1 MNTHLKKVLF
11 FDVNE
16 TLLDLTEVRNS
27 VAEALEGGDEVV
39 SLWFE
44 MMLHY
49 SLVANASDEY
59 HNFGDIGAAVLQML
73 AEQRGIAM
81 NAATAREVLQPIRT
95 TPPHPEVPKAL
106 EKLKAKGYRLA
117 ALTNS
122 PRDGMEQQLNSAG
135 ISTYFERQFSVE
147 DIGLYKPEQRVYRWA
162 ARQMQTKPEESL
174 FIAAHGWDVA
184 GAMSAGMNAAFLSRP
199 GQKLYPLAPDPH
211 YIEPDLAQLAS
222 VLIANQ

>member
-1 MNTHLKKVLF
+1 MNTHHKKVLF

-16 TLLDLTEVRNS
+16 TLLDLSEVRNS

-81 NAATAREVLQPIRT
+81 NAETAREVLQPIRT
-95 TPPHPEVPKAL
+95 TPPHPEVPEAL
-106 EKLKAKGYRLA
+106 KRLKKHGYRLA

-135 ISTYFERQFSVE
+135 ISSYFERQFSVE
-147 DIGLYKPEQRVYRWA
+147 DIGLYKPDRHVYRWA
-162 ARQMQTKPEESL
+162 ARQMEATPKECL
-174 FIAAHGWDVA
+174 FVAAHGWDIA
-184 GAMSAGMNAAFLSRP
+184 GAMSSGMKAAFLNRP
-199 GQKLYPLAPDPH
+199 GQQLYPLAPDPH
-211 YIEPDLAQLAS
+211 YIEPNLAQLAAK
-222 VLIANQ
+222 LTANQ

>member
-1 MNTHLKKVLF
+1 
-11 FDVNE
+11 
-16 TLLDLTEVRNS
+16 
-27 VAEALEGGDEVV
+27 
-39 SLWFE
+39 

-106 EKLKAKGYRLA
+106 EKLKVHGYRLA

-122 PRDGMEQQLNSAG
+122 PRNGMEQQLQNSG
-135 ISTYFERQFSVE
+135 ISKYFEQQFSVE
-147 DIGLYKPEQRVYRWA
+147 DIGLYKPHRHVYRWA
-162 ARQMQTKPEESL
+162 ARQMEVRPEDCL

-184 GAMSAGMNAAFLSRP
+184 GAMSAGMNAAFLSRSS
-199 GQKLYPLAPDPH
+199 QKLYPLAPDPH

>member
-1 MNTHLKKVLF
+1 MTTDGNKVLF

-27 VAEALEGGDEVV
+27 VIKALEGGDEVV

-59 HNFGDIGAAVLQML
+59 HNFADIGTAVLQML
-73 AEQRGIAM
+73 AKQRGIAM
-81 NAATAREVLQPIRT
+81 NQASAEEVLQPIRT
-95 TPPHPEVPKAL
+95 IPPHPEVPKAL
-106 EKLKAKGYRLA
+106 EKLNAHGYRLA

-122 PRDGMEQQLNSAG
+122 PREGMEQQLHNAG

-147 DIGLYKPEQRVYRWA
+147 DIGLYKPDRHVYRWA
-162 ARQMQTKPEESL
+162 AQQMQVAPEECL
-174 FIAAHGWDVA
+174 FIAAHGWDIA
-184 GAMSAGMNAAFLSRP
+184 GAMSAGMKAAFLNRP
-199 GQKLYPLAPDPH
+199 GQQLYPLAPNPG
-211 YIEPDLAQLAS
+211 YIEQDLAQLATMLTS
-222 VLIANQ
+222 NQ

>member
-1 MNTHLKKVLF
+1 MNTHHKKVLF

-16 TLLDLTEVRNS
+16 TLLDLTKVRHS
-27 VAEALEGGDEVV
+27 VAQALEGGDEVV

-81 NAATAREVLQPIRT
+81 DVATAREVLQPIRT
-95 TPPHPEVPKAL
+95 APPHSEVPEAL

-122 PRDGMEQQLNSAG
+122 PRNGMEQQLQNSE
-135 ISTYFERQFSVE
+135 ISNYFERQFSVE
-147 DIGLYKPEQRVYRWA
+147 DIGLYKPHRHVYRWA
-162 ARQMQTKPEESL
+162 ARQMDVAPKNCL

-184 GAMSAGMNAAFLSRP
+184 GAMAAGMQAAFLSRP
-199 GQKLYPLAPDPH
+199 AQKQYPLAPEPSFV
-211 YIEPDLAQLAS
+211 EPDLEQLA
-222 VLIANQ
+222 LKL

>member
-1 MNTHLKKVLF
+1 MNTHHKKVLF
-11 FDVNE
+11 FDINE

-73 AEQRGIAM
+73 AEQRGIDM
-81 NAATAREVLQPIRT
+81 NLASAREVLQPIRT
-95 TPPHPEVPKAL
+95 IPPHPEVPGAL
-106 EKLKAKGYRLA
+106 EKLKAHGYRLA

-122 PRDGMEQQLNSAG
+122 PRGGMEQQLKNSG

-147 DIGLYKPEQRVYRWA
+147 DIGLYKPDRHVYRWA
-162 ARQMQTKPEESL
+162 AQQMEARPEECF

-184 GAMSAGMNAAFLSRP
+184 GAMSAGMKAAFLNRP
-199 GQKLYPLAPDPH
+199 GQQLYPLAPDPH
-211 YIEPDLAQLAS
+211 YIKPNLAQLAAK
-222 VLIANQ
+222 LTANQ

>member
-1 MNTHLKKVLF
+1 MNTHHKKVLF

-16 TLLDLTEVRNS
+16 TLLDLTGVRRS
-27 VAEALEGGDEVV
+27 VAQALNGGDEVV

-73 AEQRGIAM
+73 AQQRDIAM
-81 NAATAREVLQPIRT
+81 NVASAREVLQPIRT
-95 TPPHPEVPKAL
+95 TPPHPEVPEAL
-106 EKLKAKGYRLA
+106 EKLKAHGYRLA

-122 PRDGMEQQLNSAG
+122 PRSGMEQQLQNSG
-135 ISTYFERQFSVE
+135 ISKYFKRQFSVE
-147 DIGLYKPEQRVYRWA
+147 DIGLYKPDHHVYRWA
-162 ARQMQTKPEESL
+162 AHQMQMTPEECL

-184 GAMSAGMNAAFLSRP
+184 GAMSAGMKAAFLNRP
-199 GQKLYPLAPDPH
+199 GQQLYPLAPEPD
-211 YIEPDLAQLAS
+211 YIEPDLATLAS
-222 VLIANQ
+222 KLVTNQ